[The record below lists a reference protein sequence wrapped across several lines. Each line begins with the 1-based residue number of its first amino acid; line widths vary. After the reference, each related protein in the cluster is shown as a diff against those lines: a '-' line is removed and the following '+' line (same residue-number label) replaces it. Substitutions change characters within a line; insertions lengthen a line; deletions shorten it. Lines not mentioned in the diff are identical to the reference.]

1 MIRILIADD
10 HAIVRQGLRHMLSSS
25 SDIVVAAEAADGF
38 EVLEKIRKETF
49 DLVCLDLSMPNLSG
63 IDLIKRIKLDRST
76 LPILVLSM
84 HNEAQFAARAFKAG
98 AAGYL
103 TKDSDP
109 ETLIGAIR
117 KVASGRKFIDPT
129 LVDELIFEKIMTDER
144 PPHEQ
149 LSDREFQIV
158 RLLAQGES
166 LNQIADK
173 LSLSAKTISTYKA
186 RSMQKLGLSNHT
198 ELVRYALDHHWI
210 E

>member
-10 HAIVRQGLRHMLSSS
+10 HAVVRQGLRHVLSSS
-25 SDIVVAAEAADGF
+25 SDIVIAGEAGDGF
-38 EVLEKIRKETF
+38 EVLEKIRKEVF

-63 IDLIKRIKLDRST
+63 IDLVKRIKLDCST

-84 HNEAQFAARAFKAG
+84 HNEAQFAARALKAG

-129 LVDELIFEKIMTDER
+129 LVDELVFEKILNDER
-144 PPHEQ
+144 APHEQ

-158 RLLAQGES
+158 RLIAQGES

-186 RSMQKLGLSNHT
+186 RSMQKLGLANHT
-198 ELVRYALDHHWI
+198 ELVRYALDHRWM
-210 E
+210 

>member
-1 MIRILIADD
+1 MIRVLIADD
-10 HAIVRQGLRHMLSSS
+10 HAVVRQGLRHVLSAS

-38 EVLEKIRKETF
+38 EVLEKVRKEAF

-63 IDLIKRIKLDRST
+63 IDLIKRIRLDCTT

-84 HNEAQFAARAFKAG
+84 HNEAQFAARALKAG

-129 LVDELIFEKIMTDER
+129 LVDELIFEKILTDER
-144 PPHEQ
+144 APHEQ

-158 RLLAQGES
+158 RLIAQGES

-186 RSMQKLGLSNHT
+186 RSMQKLGISNHT
-198 ELVRYALDHHWI
+198 ELVRYAIAHHWI
-210 E
+210 

>member
-1 MIRILIADD
+1 MIRVLIADD
-10 HAIVRQGLRHMLSSS
+10 HAVVRQGLRHVLSAS
-25 SDIVVAAEAADGF
+25 SDIVVAAETADGF
-38 EVLEKIRKETF
+38 EVLEKVRKEAF
-49 DLVCLDLSMPNLSG
+49 DLVCLDMSMPNLSG
-63 IDLIKRIKLDRST
+63 IDLIKRIRLDCAT

-84 HNEAQFAARAFKAG
+84 HNEAQFAARALKAG

-129 LVDELIFEKIMTDER
+129 LVDELIFEKILTDER
-144 PPHEQ
+144 APHEQ

-158 RLLAQGES
+158 RLIAQGES

-186 RSMQKLGLSNHT
+186 RSMQKLGISNHT
-198 ELVRYALDHHWI
+198 ELVRYAIAHHWI
-210 E
+210 

>member
-1 MIRILIADD
+1 MIRVLIADD
-10 HAIVRQGLRHMLSSS
+10 HAVVRQGLRHVLSSS

-38 EVLEKIRKETF
+38 GVLEKIRAEAF
-49 DLVCLDLSMPNLSG
+49 DLVCLDLSMPNLGG
-63 IDLIKRIKLDRST
+63 IDLIKRIKLDWAT

-84 HNEAQFAARAFKAG
+84 HNEAQFAARALKAG

-129 LVDELIFEKIMTDER
+129 LVDELVFDKILTDER
-144 PPHEQ
+144 APHEQ

-158 RLLAQGES
+158 RLIAQGES
-166 LNQIADK
+166 LNHIADK

-186 RSMQKLGLSNHT
+186 RSMQKLGVSNHT
-198 ELVRYALDHHWI
+198 ELVRYAIAYHWI
-210 E
+210 

>member
-1 MIRILIADD
+1 MIRVLIADD
-10 HAIVRQGLRHMLSSS
+10 HAVVRQGLRHVLSASP
-25 SDIVVAAEAADGF
+25 DIVVAAEAADGF
-38 EVLEKIRKETF
+38 EVLEKIRKEAF

-63 IDLIKRIKLDRST
+63 IDLIKRIRLDCTT

-84 HNEAQFAARAFKAG
+84 HNEAQFAARALKAG

-129 LVDELIFEKIMTDER
+129 LVDELIFEKILTDER
-144 PPHEQ
+144 APHEQ

-158 RLLAQGES
+158 RLIAQGES

-186 RSMQKLGLSNHT
+186 RSMQKLGISNHT
-198 ELVRYALDHHWI
+198 ELVRYAIAHHWI
-210 E
+210 

>member
-10 HAIVRQGLRHMLSSS
+10 HAVVRQGLRHVLSSS
-25 SDIVVAAEAADGF
+25 PDIVVAAEAADGF
-38 EVLEKIRKETF
+38 DVLEKIRKEAF

-63 IDLIKRIKLDRST
+63 IDLIKRIKLDCST

-84 HNEAQFAARAFKAG
+84 HNEAQFAARALKAG

-129 LVDELIFEKIMTDER
+129 LVDELIFEKILTDER

-158 RLLAQGES
+158 RLIAQGES

-210 E
+210 

>member
-10 HAIVRQGLRHMLSSS
+10 HAVVRQGLRHVLSSS
-25 SDIVVAAEAADGF
+25 PDIVIAGEAADGF

-84 HNEAQFAARAFKAG
+84 HNEAQFAARALKAG

-129 LVDELIFEKIMTDER
+129 LVDELIFEKILMDER
-144 PPHEQ
+144 APHEQ

-158 RLLAQGES
+158 RLIAQGES

-210 E
+210 

>member
-10 HAIVRQGLRHMLSSS
+10 HAVVRQGLRHVLSSS
-25 SDIVVAAEAADGF
+25 PDIVVAAEAADGF
-38 EVLEKIRKETF
+38 DVLEKIRKEAF

-63 IDLIKRIKLDRST
+63 IDLIKRIKLDCNT

-84 HNEAQFAARAFKAG
+84 HNEAQFAARALKAG

-129 LVDELIFEKIMTDER
+129 LVDELIFEKILTDER

-158 RLLAQGES
+158 RLIAQGES
-166 LNQIADK
+166 LNQIAGK

-198 ELVRYALDHHWI
+198 ELVRYALDHQWI
-210 E
+210 

>member
-10 HAIVRQGLRHMLSSS
+10 HAVVRQGLRHVLSSS
-25 SDIVVAAEAADGF
+25 PDIVVAAEAADGF
-38 EVLEKIRKETF
+38 DVLEKIRKEPF

-63 IDLIKRIKLDRST
+63 IDLIKRIKLDCST

-84 HNEAQFAARAFKAG
+84 HNEAQFAARALKAG

-129 LVDELIFEKIMTDER
+129 LVDELIFEKILADER

-158 RLLAQGES
+158 RLIAQGES

-186 RSMQKLGLSNHT
+186 RSMQKLGLANHT

-210 E
+210 

>member
-1 MIRILIADD
+1 MIRVLIADD
-10 HAIVRQGLRHMLSSS
+10 HAVVRQGLRHVLSSS
-25 SDIVVAAEAADGF
+25 SDIVVAAEAGDGF

-63 IDLIKRIKLDRST
+63 IDLIKRIKLDCST

-84 HNEAQFAARAFKAG
+84 HNEAQFAARALKAG

-129 LVDELIFEKIMTDER
+129 LVDELIFEKILTDER

-158 RLLAQGES
+158 RLIAQGES

-210 E
+210 

>member
-1 MIRILIADD
+1 MIRVLIADD

-38 EVLEKIRKETF
+38 EVLDKIRKEVL

-84 HNEAQFAARAFKAG
+84 HNEAQFAARALKAG
-98 AAGYL
+98 ASGYL

-129 LVDELIFEKIMTDER
+129 LVDELVFEKILTDER
-144 PPHEQ
+144 APHEQ

-158 RLLAQGES
+158 RLIAQGES

-198 ELVRYALDHHWI
+198 ELVRYALDHHWL
-210 E
+210 

>member
-10 HAIVRQGLRHMLSSS
+10 HAVVRQGLRHVLSSS
-25 SDIVVAAEAADGF
+25 PDIVVAAEAADGF
-38 EVLEKIRKETF
+38 DVLEKIRKEAF

-63 IDLIKRIKLDRST
+63 IDLIKRIKLDCST

-84 HNEAQFAARAFKAG
+84 HNEAQFAARALKAG

-129 LVDELIFEKIMTDER
+129 LVDELIFEKILTDER
-144 PPHEQ
+144 PAHEQ

-158 RLLAQGES
+158 RLIAQGES
-166 LNQIADK
+166 LNQIAEK

-210 E
+210 

>member
-1 MIRILIADD
+1 MIRVLIADD
-10 HAIVRQGLRHMLSSS
+10 HAVVRQGLRHVLSSS

-84 HNEAQFAARAFKAG
+84 HNEAQFAARALKAG

-129 LVDELIFEKIMTDER
+129 LVDELVFDNILTDER
-144 PPHEQ
+144 APHEL

-158 RLLAQGES
+158 RLIAQGES

-186 RSMQKLGLSNHT
+186 RSMQKLGLLNHT

-210 E
+210 